1 MLDFLMFGI
10 LWTFAMY
17 GFIEVFRTIY
27 IALIHNQIN
36 TDGIYLVI
44 AAKNQE
50 EKIEGVLRSIL
61 FRCIYGKEENIKDII
76 VTDLGS
82 TDKTPEIMKKLVEDY
97 PGPIKLLNWNE
108 CKEVIENLEQK

>member
-1 MLDFLMFGI
+1 MLDFILFGT
-10 LWTFAMY
+10 LWTFAIY
-17 GFIEVFRTIY
+17 GFIEVLKTIY
-27 IALIHNQIN
+27 MTFIHDRIN
-36 TDGIYLVI
+36 ADGIYLVI

-61 FRCIYGKEENIKDII
+61 FRCIYGKEENINDII

-82 TDKTPEIMKKLVEDY
+82 TDKTREIMKKLVEDY
-97 PGPIKLLNWNE
+97 SETIQMLNWNE